1 MCNTT
6 HLGTLKAIYATSQEH
21 DTYQYKMLI
30 DCAAALLG
38 PSGREM
44 SSAISFMCCVHWF
57 RSWCFVAPL
66 KSCAQLVGRSRR
78 RLITIWGMVA
88 LAGLWHDRSRASAG
102 YVVSVCQDA
111 FPSEARILWNGG
123 AQCGGQSH
131 WHRDWHVIALQS
143 AWRNLHPRTPNYE
156 RWKCGHDHTLPLN
169 FSICYTKL

>member
-1 MCNTT
+1 MLLPCWVRLEEKC
-6 HLGTLKAIYATSQEH
+6 HPRFPSCAVYIGSGHDVLSLLLKAVRNWWVDPGE
-21 DTYQYKMLI
+21 DWLK
-30 DCAAALLG
+30 
-38 PSGREM
+38 
-44 SSAISFMCCVHWF
+44 F
-57 RSWCFVAPL
+57 R
-66 KSCAQLVGRSRR
+66 
-78 RLITIWGMVA
+78 GMVA

-156 RWKCGHDHTLPLN
+156 RWICGHDHTLPLN